1 MAIKTRYT
9 LSYLKGP
16 LTTDEISNL
25 MSQKRQKFT
34 PKSTQISQKPLL
46 SNEIK
51 QLYASK
57 NMDLNA
63 YFLGTAKV
71 RFYDLKLNIDTILDI
86 SFIGEAVENFSW
98 QNASKNLA
106 LNFNQMP
113 ENATF
118 TQLPS
123 EILRLKNTKN
133 LQSDLKDFIYQNE
146 WFYVYTLFGISSNLG
161 ESKEQFLARISEK
174 RAEILNKEL
183 EALEQKFKTQR
194 ARLDERL
201 ARAKQRLVKE
211 QNDAKSST
219 IDVVINIGAGLIG
232 ALFGK
237 KVSQKSQLA

>member
-1 MAIKTRYT
+1 M
-9 LSYLKGP
+9 L
-16 LTTDEISNL
+16 
-25 MSQKRQKFT
+25 
-34 PKSTQISQKPLL
+34 
-46 SNEIK
+46 
-51 QLYASK
+51 
-57 NMDLNA
+57 
-63 YFLGTAKV
+63 
-71 RFYDLKLNIDTILDI
+71 
-86 SFIGEAVENFSW
+86 
-98 QNASKNLA
+98 
-106 LNFNQMP
+106 

-146 WFYVYTLFGISSNLG
+146 GFYVYTLFGISSNLG
-161 ESKEQFLARISEK
+161 ENKEQFLARIKDK

-194 ARLDERL
+194 VRLDERL

-219 IDVVINIGAGLIG
+219 IDAVINIGAGLIG